1 MSPLI
6 CHIHMKTIFISDF
19 THICMRIIIWAL
31 REVKT
36 AFNCFPKERET
47 KMALTIEALAAAVI
61 DLVLL
66 RVMLRLENEPGA
78 DHPKERRWMLAAGVL
93 LLVGCIAEI
102 ALRGAHIM
110 QILLGIGFNLAFVA
124 YVYSFRIPEAEA

>member
-1 MSPLI
+1 
-6 CHIHMKTIFISDF
+6 MKTIFISDF

-93 LLVGCIAEI
+93 LLMGCIAEI
-102 ALRGAHIM
+102 ALRGAHI
-110 QILLGIGFNLAFVA
+110 ILCRFCLGSASISRLSPTFSASAPL
-124 YVYSFRIPEAEA
+124 RRKPERRQA

>member
-1 MSPLI
+1 
-6 CHIHMKTIFISDF
+6 
-19 THICMRIIIWAL
+19 
-31 REVKT
+31 
-36 AFNCFPKERET
+36 
-47 KMALTIEALAAAVI
+47 MALTIEALAAAVI

-102 ALRGAHIM
+102 ALRGAPR
-110 QILLGIGFNLAFVA
+110 ILCRSCLGSASISRLSPTFSASAPL
-124 YVYSFRIPEAEA
+124 RRKPERWQA

>member
-19 THICMRIIIWAL
+19 THICMRIIILAL

-36 AFNCFPKERET
+36 AVNCFTKARET
-47 KMALTIEALAAAVI
+47 NMALTVESLAAAVI

-66 RVMLRLENEPGA
+66 PVMLRL
-78 DHPKERRWMLAAGVL
+78 VT
-93 LLVGCIAEI
+93 
-102 ALRGAHIM
+102 
-110 QILLGIGFNLAFVA
+110 
-124 YVYSFRIPEAEA
+124 

>member
-93 LLVGCIAEI
+93 LLVGCMSPTFSAS
-102 ALRGAHIM
+102 APLR
-110 QILLGIGFNLAFVA
+110 
-124 YVYSFRIPEAEA
+124 RKPERWQA